1 MDSRACPDRSMIS
14 TIEGLDMCSIDHVKI
29 SRLLESAIDSFKLTE
44 LEIEHQTNCNAC
56 QDLFEIFR
64 KELGDHLAASDG
76 KADI

>member
-1 MDSRACPDRSMIS
+1 MDLRRAQDRSTIS
-14 TIEGLDMCSIDHVKI
+14 TVEGLDMCSIDHVKI

-44 LEIEHQTNCNAC
+44 LEIEHQTNCSAC

-76 KADI
+76 KADM